1 MKTNNKKNAFSLL
14 ITLLLTLSMMFSVVY
29 LAHNLHHD
37 CTHDDDCEVCLIIRT
52 VESNISDNSLTVILV
67 SIQVFLAVLILL
79 VDTFAVENA
88 YLIVQQTAAVAV
100 GEKVALQLDTDV
112 TATAGFLARAVTSA

>member
-1 MKTNNKKNAFSLL
+1 MKTNNRKNAFSLL

-52 VESNISDNSLTVILV
+52 VENNISDNSLTVILI
-67 SIQVFLAVLILL
+67 SIQVFLAVLAVIIKSKTWFKSLSL
-79 VDTFAVENA
+79 VE
-88 YLIVQQTAAVAV
+88 LK
-100 GEKVALQLDTDV
+100 EKA
-112 TATAGFLARAVTSA
+112 SC